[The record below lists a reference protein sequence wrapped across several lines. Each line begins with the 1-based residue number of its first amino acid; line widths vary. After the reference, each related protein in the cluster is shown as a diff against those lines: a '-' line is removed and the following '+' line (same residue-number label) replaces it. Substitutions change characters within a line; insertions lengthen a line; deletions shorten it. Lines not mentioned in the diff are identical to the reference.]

1 MRGPWPDAVSLGR
14 ACYGGSPQPTNP
26 IFLHPL
32 PQTILP
38 TTTLPIRQAGADGL
52 PIPGPEGG
60 AFPPTLITASS
71 TDTRVPVW
79 GPLKWAARARAMN
92 QGPAPILVAPDLH
105 AGHAAHESQRLELA
119 APRLQAFAMCG
130 ARPGMRVA
138 RPALLQELAD

>member
-1 MRGPWPDAVSLGR
+1 MRGPQPDAVSVGR
-14 ACYGGSPQPTNP
+14 AWWRLAPTHQPHFP
-26 IFLHPL
+26 PPL
-32 PQTILP
+32 PKPSSPPPPSPFVKQVQTACP
-38 TTTLPIRQAGADGL
+38 YQGL
-52 PIPGPEGG
+52 RGG

-119 APRLQAFAMCG
+119 ALLQAFAM
-130 ARPGMRVA
+130 R
-138 RPALLQELAD
+138 ALGLA